1 MTTRDEVLEEFP
13 HQDLHIGGPRIH
25 RLADEIVRLRTIL
38 DNLREADPDFVGRI
52 LDEAF
57 RNWRGGIAGPAP
69 EVIIKTAIVVAERE
83 V

>member
-1 MTTRDEVLEEFP
+1 MTTREDVLREFP
-13 HQDLHIGGPRIH
+13 RRDIHVSGLRIH